1 MNVPGRHCGRSAGW
15 WTSLVDLHIEEK
27 MRSARKIIERE
38 AADRVRLSARL
49 QVQTGKE
56 RWWVGAAMEKGEVR
70 CESAAIQQQRGRCGD
85 MRRRVEN
92 APRRPSITRAWIPK
106 AEIIEPASAQT
117 ISHSHSRNG
126 TESLIL
132 GFASK

>member
-1 MNVPGRHCGRSAGW
+1 M
-15 WTSLVDLHIEEK
+15 
-27 MRSARKIIERE
+27 
-38 AADRVRLSARL
+38 RLSVRL

-70 CESAAIQQQRGRCGD
+70 CESAAIQQQRGGCGD

-92 APRRPSITRAWIPK
+92 APSRPSITRAWIPK
-106 AEIIEPASAQT
+106 AENIEPASTQT
-117 ISHSHSRNG
+117 IHCFLADIQFSHSRNG

-132 GFASK
+132 GVVSKYKSG